1 MRLGLKNSFKA
12 FVRIKFEFLRRS
24 KIVHLLFIVT
34 VCGVLRSDGVLEIPT
49 LAGIGIFAEVIIDF
63 LKAILE
69 FFVGQFV
76 HSGVLSLLRT
86 IDADGN
92 TNGGLCLFSK
102 PGIFELGVP
111 L

>member
-1 MRLGLKNSFKA
+1 MRLGLKDSTKA

-49 LAGIGIFAEVIIDF
+49 LAGIGVFAEVIIDF

-76 HSGVLSLLRT
+76 NSSVFSLLRT

-102 PGIFELGVP
+102 PGIFELGLP